1 MYYHILYGYYW
12 FLFKSSP
19 ATPISNELLGRIQAM
34 NDSTEDTLFEFPCE
48 FPLKVMGR
56 NIAEFEGIVIEI
68 VNRHVAN
75 LGENA
80 LKKRDSGNGKFISI
94 TVTFEAQSKQQL
106 DNLYREL
113 HAHEHVLMLL

>member
-1 MYYHILYGYYW
+1 M
-12 FLFKSSP
+12 
-19 ATPISNELLGRIQAM
+19 T
-34 NDSTEDTLFEFPCE
+34 DSTEDTLFEFPCE
-48 FPLKVMGR
+48 VPLKVMGR

-75 LGENA
+75 LGENS

-106 DNLYREL
+106 DDLYREL

>member
-1 MYYHILYGYYW
+1 M
-12 FLFKSSP
+12 
-19 ATPISNELLGRIQAM
+19 T
-34 NDSTEDTLFEFPCE
+34 DSTKDTLFEFPCE

-56 NIAEFEGIVIEI
+56 NITEFEGIVLEI
-68 VNRHVAN
+68 VNKHVKN
-75 LGENA
+75 IGENA

>member
-1 MYYHILYGYYW
+1 
-12 FLFKSSP
+12 
-19 ATPISNELLGRIQAM
+19 M

-56 NIAEFEGIVIEI
+56 NIPELEGIVLEI
-68 VNRHVAN
+68 VSRHIDGTLKEGAV
-75 LGENA
+75 
-80 LKKRDSGNGKFISI
+80 KKRDSGKGKFISI
-94 TVTFEAQSKQQL
+94 TVTFEAQSKLQL